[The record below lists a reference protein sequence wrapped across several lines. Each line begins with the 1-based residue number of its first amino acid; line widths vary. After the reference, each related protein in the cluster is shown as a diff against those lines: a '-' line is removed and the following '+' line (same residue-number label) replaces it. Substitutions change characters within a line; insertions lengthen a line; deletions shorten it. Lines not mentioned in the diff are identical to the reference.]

1 MKLTAHPPIP
11 GVTEARI
18 KRNDV
23 VFDGGVQSIETVE
36 CELATRINA
45 ITYAAAL
52 RDHGIA
58 ESMKVVEILKYSPDR
73 DNDVEKGEVCFSI
86 YKSDQVLGLHP
97 VKPYHRCAHVGHMA
111 VDGLYVYVSFKH
123 HRFEITVY
131 AALPNWANK
140 QYRYLFGSNVE
151 NYDLPKLFALLAEYQ
166 IDEKFLDISV
176 RDTTVF
182 RNEMITFFYKA
193 LA

>member
-23 VFDGGVQSIETVE
+23 IFDGIVQSIELVE
-36 CELATRINA
+36 CEISTRVNA

-52 RDHGIA
+52 RDHGIGDTMKLA
-58 ESMKVVEILKYSPDR
+58 EVLKYDP
-73 DNDVEKGEVCFSI
+73 
-86 YKSDQVLGLHP
+86 
-97 VKPYHRCAHVGHMA
+97 
-111 VDGLYVYVSFKH
+111 
-123 HRFEITVY
+123 
-131 AALPNWANK
+131 AN
-140 QYRYLFGSNVE
+140 N
-151 NYDLPKLFALLAEYQ
+151 ALLAEYQ

-176 RDTTVF
+176 RDATVF
-182 RNEMITFFYKA
+182 NHEMITFFDKA